1 MEGEDNL
8 AIERLRGSLNSDTLG
23 AIETE
28 GRFAAVDYGNREYR
42 IQNIQKE
49 AITSTRAQLATN
61 GQGIR
66 DLGAVLTLA
75 SGRAT
80 TARLELG
87 SEVDTFVGPFTTG
100 SAVNGT
106 AKPSSGTCSHLE
118 LCCSPGMERARAIHS
133 VKLGLGVESLLL
145 AGLNS
150 SLA

>member
-106 AKPSSGTCSHLE
+106 
-118 LCCSPGMERARAIHS
+118 GMERARAIHS

-150 SLA
+150 SLAFSFVGRLRRRRPS

>member
-28 GRFAAVDYGNREYR
+28 GRFAAVD
-42 IQNIQKE
+42 
-49 AITSTRAQLATN
+49 STRAQLATN

-106 AKPSSGTCSHLE
+106 
-118 LCCSPGMERARAIHS
+118 GMERARAIHS

-150 SLA
+150 SLAFSFVGRLRRRRPS